1 MKVSPSLGLFDL
13 KNSQIWS
20 LLKTLFLETNANPKI
35 NLDSQIPSKL
45 IYSNTRQLLIDLCLN
60 SIARLL
66 IHV

>member
-20 LLKTLFLETNANPKI
+20 LLNTVFLETNANPKI

-45 IYSNTRQLLIDLCLN
+45 IYSKTLIPIHTIKRNTQYVVL
-60 SIARLL
+60 
-66 IHV
+66 